1 MKKLLIS
8 VLILLLLILTYFSLS
23 TGVDFLNIK
32 GLKSVKAANDD
43 LEKKLNEAKEI
54 SAVTYPSEVEGIDE
68 AIKKLKISKQDYD
81 NKTANSKKQDSIGT
95 VQVKTY
101 KIHYLW
107 TILGNYRKDRGVK
120 SLNLDLVSTQSED
133 VYDLQFTLNGAY
145 TSITDFIYDI
155 ENDEELNFE
164 IKDFQISSGILSS
177 TPTERTDSETDTNNS
192 NNVLDNSQNSDNNS
206 SDTQQQNSN
215 SNTNTDNT
223 QSTGTGDGITLQAK
237 FTVENVGITLD

>member
-145 TSITDFIYDI
+145 TSITDYIYDI

-177 TPTERTDSETDTNNS
+177 TPTERTDSETDTNNY

-215 SNTNTDNT
+215 SNTNTNNT